1 MVSLMNGEA
10 GGQPVVATIW
20 IYAVNTDPSQSA
32 TMLGSATHPKP
43 SRNAATEEVA
53 PRTNEYRHLVES
65 LRVMLAIIGGLLMF
79 DADPKV
85 QASLSIGILAFSMYA
100 ATLLWLASNGSTRV
114 EHPIYCWIDAL
125 WFLLLLF
132 LAGEANSHYFLF
144 LFFPVSFA
152 AWRTGYRESVA
163 IAALSGLASLAI
175 FALRDP
181 DISWPRLLAQ
191 PLSLFIVGPL
201 FVALTQVEAVTRKS
215 QAFAASIVEDLDQR
229 QDFDTIILD
238 LIAQIAKQ
246 LNASAAILAIT
257 PFEGRSRVFC
267 WAIEEG
273 SSELLESAAL
283 PLAEQ
288 ALSLTPEVAFGWN
301 GARHWW
307 EHNHQLG
314 IAPSGIPVSPATTDR
329 DTLSALANLVGKT
342 RVMSVPLS
350 CPGIGRV
357 RLILAGES
365 VDVQARSLE
374 MLVRIVEQIGPSI
387 ENAYLR
393 EWLDTV
399 AADTE
404 RARIGRDLHDS
415 AIQPYIGLKFALEA
429 VQRRAGAG
437 NPVAP
442 DLARLVE
449 MASDEL
455 ATMRDVVS
463 GLRGTPGRAGALL
476 SSAVR
481 RQASRFGQLF
491 GIQVEVEVEGEMPVS
506 RRMAGEIFHIVAEG
520 LSNIRRHTQSRRA
533 WISLRSVGG
542 TIVLGIRNANLPQTP
557 CVPEFTPVSL
567 TERAAALGGS
577 VELDRDETGTSV
589 TVRIPMPSGKE
600 RGK

>member
-1 MVSLMNGEA
+1 M
-10 GGQPVVATIW
+10 
-20 IYAVNTDPSQSA
+20 NTDFSQS
-32 TMLGSATHPKP
+32 TPLPGGVTRPNQSANGASVET
-43 SRNAATEEVA
+43 A
-53 PRTNEYRHLVES
+53 PRTHEYRHLVES
-65 LRVMLAIIGGLLMF
+65 LRVMLAIIAGLLIF
-79 DADPKV
+79 DVDPKT
-85 QASLSIGILAFSMYA
+85 QASLSVGILGFSMYA
-100 ATLLWLASNGSTRV
+100 ATLLWLASSGSTRIQR
-114 EHPIYCWIDAL
+114 PIYCWVDAL

-163 IAALSGLASLAI
+163 IAAFSGLASLAI

-201 FVALTQVEAVTRKS
+201 FVALTQVEAATRKGR
-215 QAFAASIVEDLDQR
+215 AFAASIVEDLDQR
-229 QDFDTIILD
+229 RGFDTIVLD
-238 LIAQIAKQ
+238 LIARIARQ

-257 PFEGRSRVFC
+257 QFEGRSRVFC
-267 WAIEEG
+267 WAIEDG

-288 ALSLTPEVAFGWN
+288 ALSLTADVAFGWA
-301 GARHWW
+301 GAHHWW
-307 EHNHQLG
+307 ERNHQIG
-314 IAPSGIPVSPATTDR
+314 ITSSGTPANPAPADR
-329 DTLSALANLVGKT
+329 DTLIALADLVGEK
-342 RVMSVPLS
+342 RLLSVPLS
-350 CPGIGRV
+350 SPGIGRV

-365 VDVQARSLE
+365 VDIQAQSLE

-429 VQRRAGAG
+429 VQRRAGPD
-437 NPVAP
+437 NPVTP
-442 DLARLVE
+442 DLARLVG

-455 ATMRDVVS
+455 ATMRDVIS
-463 GLRGTPGRAGALL
+463 GLRATPGRAGALL

-491 GIQVEVEVEGEMPVS
+491 GIQVEVEVEGDMPVS

-520 LSNIRRHTQSRRA
+520 LSNIRRHTQSRQA
-533 WISLRSVGG
+533 WISLRSVDEAV
-542 TIVLGIRNANLPQTP
+542 VLSIRNANNLQTP
-557 CVPEFTPVSL
+557 CAPEFTPVSL

-577 VELDRDETGTSV
+577 LELDRDQAGTTV
-589 TVRIPMPSGKE
+589 TVRIPMSSIKN
-600 RGK
+600 RGQ